1 MLNLRPA
8 TFEEFQ
14 HESERGNV
22 VPVSAD
28 IIADGDT
35 PVSAFRKLD
44 DGGLCF
50 LFESA
55 EQKEGSGRFSFLG
68 FYPRVVMRSDSNTFS
83 IDEGGQERTC
93 PISKSPP
100 CS

>member
-1 MLNLRPA
+1 MTPVSLHPSYK
-8 TFEEFQ
+8 EFCQ
-14 HESERGNV
+14 LAERGNV
-22 VPVSAD
+22 VPVYAD

-35 PVSAFRKLD
+35 PVSALRKLD

-68 FYPRVVMRSDSNTFS
+68 FYLRVVMRSDGNTFS
-83 IDEGGQERTC
+83 IDESGHQRTS
-93 PISKSPP
+93 PILTSP
-100 CS
+100 